1 MLLNT
6 GTNSKDIHIKNY
18 VIRFE
23 SNLLGKKIERPL
35 ANLNLS
41 LKVHCL
47 SLLVKSHYNNGSTKL
62 LYCLCL
68 LQELLLTLLK
78 AYRVYNSFTGT
89 VVQSGKDGLPVR

>member
-41 LKVHCL
+41 LEVHCL

-62 LYCLCL
+62 LYSLCL
-68 LQELLLTLLK
+68 LKELLLTLLK
-78 AYRVYNSFTGT
+78 AYRVYNSFAGT
-89 VVQSGKDGLPVR
+89 VVQSCKDCLPV